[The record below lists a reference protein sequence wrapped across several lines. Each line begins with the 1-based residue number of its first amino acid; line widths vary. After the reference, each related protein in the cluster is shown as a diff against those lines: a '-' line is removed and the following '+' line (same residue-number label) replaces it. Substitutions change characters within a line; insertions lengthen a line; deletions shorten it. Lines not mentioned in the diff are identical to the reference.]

1 MPRGDLLPS
10 RWASRLE
17 RLAAV
22 TSRDEDRLMNF
33 IVKPDVYGRYY
44 KVLRDRFLLIV
55 ERKVQRQ
62 EGIINW
68 LAEGAVGM

>member
-22 TSRDEDRLMNF
+22 TSRDEDGLRAAFVEPGFYRGTIGCL
-33 IVKPDVYGRYY
+33 IADVP
-44 KVLRDRFLLIV
+44 
-55 ERKVQRQ
+55 
-62 EGIINW
+62 
-68 LAEGAVGM
+68 